1 MVVAITIWLVATE
14 VLEAVVEAVR
24 VHLHLEELLHQ
35 VKVTMVVLA
44 QTMVLLEAVA
54 VAHLPLALMVLEVE
68 LVVMAV
74 MELPHL

>member
-1 MVVAITIWLVATE
+1 MEALEEEVVVVLV
-14 VLEAVVEAVR
+14 R
-24 VHLHLEELLHQ
+24 LHLEELPHQ
-35 VKVTMVVLA
+35 VRATMVVLA